1 MMRKSRSPWQLLFLI
16 AFMVFWVWFVNRPAT
31 PEPIPRAPVITSHSS
46 SVASLWMHT
55 DYFIDSSDH
64 TQMIA
69 LGSKLFIVGSASE
82 NELSRLLALDVNT
95 GDMIWQYGDANVN
108 TLASS
113 TARLFVGELGGGKV
127 VALNPSNGAII
138 WSSNLR
144 QYGNVTKVFV
154 RENKLYIDTVGA
166 NHVILD
172 AETGKLLQIIPYTV
186 DNVPN
191 PDIPIWSDANMNL
204 QYTGNLMY
212 FQKQSGYPDYKGEIS
227 AIDEF
232 SRNPVWN
239 SGPLSAVARFATSPI
254 GIFVLE
260 LDGKLSRFE
269 PSDGAKE
276 QLIQFSPTLFLR
288 NEEGWVYGYYVAV
301 DSDNQLLFVYL
312 GDSSQLFAFEIQ

>member
-1 MMRKSRSPWQLLFLI
+1 MASI
-16 AFMVFWVWFVNRPAT
+16 WVR
-31 PEPIPRAPVITSHSS
+31 
-46 SVASLWMHT
+46 T

-69 LGSKLFIVGSASE
+69 LGSKLFITGSASE
-82 NELSRLLALDVNT
+82 SELSRLLALDVHT
-95 GDMIWQYGDANVN
+95 GDMIWQYGDAKVN
-108 TLASS
+108 TLTSS
-113 TARLFVGELGGGKV
+113 TTRLFVGELGGGKV

-138 WSSNLR
+138 WSANLR

-154 RENKLYIDTVGA
+154 RENKLYVDTVGT

-172 AETGKLLQIIPYTV
+172 AETGKLLQIIPYAV

-191 PDIPIWSDANMNL
+191 PEIPNWSNANMNL
-204 QYTGNLMY
+204 QFTGNIMY

-227 AIDEF
+227 AIDEL
-232 SRNPVWN
+232 SRDQVWN
-239 SGPLSAVARFATSPI
+239 SGPLSAVTRIVTSPI

-260 LDGKLSRFE
+260 IDGKLSRFE

-276 QLIQFSPTLFLR
+276 QIIQFVPTLTLR

-312 GDSSQLFAFEIQ
+312 GDSRQLFAFNIQ